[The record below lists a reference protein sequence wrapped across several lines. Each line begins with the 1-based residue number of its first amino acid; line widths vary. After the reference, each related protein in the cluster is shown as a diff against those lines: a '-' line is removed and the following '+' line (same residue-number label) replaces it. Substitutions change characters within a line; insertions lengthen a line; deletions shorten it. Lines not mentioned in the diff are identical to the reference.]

1 MSVAFRVA
9 IIHTANY
16 RAFTRKKR
24 PSKNALR
31 EKTLTFSRGCRLH
44 CVQLLGFFFGWAVSF
59 LSQIREDADVKHTSP
74 PLANAGLFLSLVL
87 LGTRGSPPGLIVAA
101 VFEPGSEPLHIQAV
115 YTRTPRSPTTPR
127 RLCFIFFSLSLLS
140 PLFIFTN
147 TKASPA
153 YSCLAP
159 GVTLL
164 PSPELKRRS
173 DGIQ

>member
-1 MSVAFRVA
+1 MP
-9 IIHTANY
+9 
-16 RAFTRKKR
+16 
-24 PSKNALR
+24 PSLCAVV
-31 EKTLTFSRGCRLH
+31 G
-44 CVQLLGFFFGWAVSF
+44 GFFGWAVSF

-115 YTRTPRSPTTPR
+115 YTRASEPHHASET
-127 RLCFIFFSLSLLS
+127 LLYFFFLSLLS